1 MAGVI
6 SFTINLLQHG
16 TMIIKN
22 KLTNPK
28 ILKSNNEVW
37 NNTML
42 FKTNYDENQYN
53 QISVEH
59 KIMAL
64 ESKMNARLNKL
75 EKALEEIL

>member
-28 ILKSNNEVW
+28 ISKSNNEVW
-37 NNTML
+37 NKTMI
-42 FKTNYDENQYN
+42 FKTNYDENQHN
-53 QISVEH
+53 QINLEH
-59 KIMAL
+59 KIIAL

-75 EKALEEIL
+75 EKALEGML